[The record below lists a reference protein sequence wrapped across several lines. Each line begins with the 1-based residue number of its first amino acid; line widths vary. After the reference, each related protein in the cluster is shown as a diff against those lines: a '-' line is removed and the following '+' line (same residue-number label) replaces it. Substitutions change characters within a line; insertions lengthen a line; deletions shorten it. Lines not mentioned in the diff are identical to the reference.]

1 MKLQFFS
8 CFARLITLINNPFHI
23 INFFTRYH
31 SFGKFD
37 KRLTCTQQSQLLHT
51 SKSASWFIKSIMLL
65 KCSLYGYVHFPLNLI
80 KNMHQIAQM
89 DFLKCK
95 IFPLL
100 RPGGGALTY
109 ISMRTCSRKK
119 AGKGVFCRQ
128 SHGPRGPRFGEKGP
142 IVQQWAF
149 TYPRLGCQF
158 HKHDKGLAIQH
169 FCRVLW
175 HLLPQAT
182 MNVKLETWIEESI
195 NRLCAMTTPSPLGGF
210 MIQWVTKN
218 NPGPNKIQDGCQ
230 NPDHH

>member
-8 CFARLITLINNPFHI
+8 CFARLITLINNPLHI

-100 RPGGGALTY
+100 RPGGHLHTFLWGHV
-109 ISMRTCSRKK
+109 REKK
-119 AGKGVFCRQ
+119 PERVSFVGKVTVRADPVLGK
-128 SHGPRGPRFGEKGP
+128 KGP
-142 IVQQWAF
+142 LFSSGPSRI
-149 TYPRLGCQF
+149 
-158 HKHDKGLAIQH
+158 
-169 FCRVLW
+169 RV
-175 HLLPQAT
+175 
-182 MNVKLETWIEESI
+182 
-195 NRLCAMTTPSPLGGF
+195 
-210 MIQWVTKN
+210 
-218 NPGPNKIQDGCQ
+218 
-230 NPDHH
+230 